1 MPKYI
6 LSKSS
11 YIRSLQCLKSL
22 YFYKFHYKERDPIT
36 VEQQAKFDRGHKY
49 GKLAHLLFPGGID
62 VSPPTPWDYSPSV
75 ERTQQLLLKQQPV
88 IYEAAFVG
96 DEVVVALD
104 ILVKKGGAL
113 HAFEVKSSVKISDTI
128 LNDAALQYYV
138 ITHAGF
144 TLEDFTI
151 IHLKPDYKEM
161 NADDVPSLFINE
173 SVLDFCKS
181 KLDFVKEKIEEAK
194 SVIKNKHIP
203 DIAQDEHCNKP
214 FPCDYK
220 NICTKS
226 NKFETGSLFG

>member
-1 MPKYI
+1 MPNYI

-36 VEQQAKFDRGHKY
+36 VEQQARFERGHRY
-49 GKLAHLLFPGGID
+49 GRLAHLLFPGGID
-62 VSPPTPWDYSPSV
+62 VSPPTPYDYSPSV
-75 ERTQQLLLKQQPV
+75 ARTQQLLMKQQSV

-104 ILVKKGGAL
+104 ILVKKSGAL
-113 HAFEVKSSVKISDTI
+113 HAFEVKSSVRISETI

-138 ITHAGF
+138 ITKAGF
-144 TLEDFTI
+144 ALEDFTI

-181 KLDFVKEKIEEAK
+181 KFDFVSEKIEEAK
-194 SVIKNKHIP
+194 SIIKNKRIP
-203 DIAQDEHCNKP
+203 EIAQGEQCTTP